1 MRRREGELL
10 AKTIS
15 TVSTPVHRRKW
26 VLLGSVLSY
35 FVALACLEL
44 PAAGGVPMLHLHSG
58 TAQRHPS
65 LGCSFPGLYSFSCA
79 LYPSPLLPYSLRLRG
94 AGEDPKC
101 LSNEQDEHMAPT
113 PRIKF
118 KRSTTPND
126 RAPPK
131 RRRGR
136 DEERGNTGK
145 GGPGQE
151 ESSETKAGGADI
163 MGIKSGDKGKGRGV
177 GAGDGTTAG
186 VLEAAG
192 KVMDAAEVE
201 LHRLREAKFSAPS
214 LLARSTFS
222 GLFSRSPNVNLPG
235 HESVTLEHFRAER
248 VAFDRQG
255 RFLPPDTYYW
265 RDRLVRIEYET
276 SGRKKAIHD
285 VATGVLIH
293 VYAERQE
300 VFLRGHTGVYFSLSL
315 SPSPPPP
322 PPSPSLFL
330 FLSRSLSFSRALL
343 RALSRHTHTHTHTR
357 YPSLSLS

>member
-1 MRRREGELL
+1 MRQREGELL

-26 VLLGSVLSY
+26 VLLGSALSY

-65 LGCSFPGLYSFSCA
+65 LGCSFPGWHSFSCM

-94 AGEDPKC
+94 AGEGPKC
-101 LSNEQDEHMAPT
+101 LSNEQDEHMAPA
-113 PRIKF
+113 PRINF

-126 RAPPK
+126 SAPPK

-136 DEERGNTGK
+136 DKDSGNTRK
-145 GGPGQE
+145 GGPGEE
-151 ESSETKAGGADI
+151 ESSETKAGGANI
-163 MGIKSGDKGKGRGV
+163 MGIKAGDKGKGQGV
-177 GAGDGTTAG
+177 GAGDGAAAS

-255 RFLPPDTYYW
+255 RFLPPDTYFW

-285 VATGVLIH
+285 VTTGVLIH

-300 VFLRGHTGVYFSLSL
+300 VFLRGHTGVYFSHLLSL
-315 SPSPPPP
+315 SPPPP
-322 PPSPSLFL
+322 PPPHSLYLFL
-330 FLSRSLSFSRALL
+330 FLSLSLSLSRA
-343 RALSRHTHTHTHTR
+343 RS
-357 YPSLSLS
+357 PSLSLSLKSLASI